1 MKTVKKFVSILCL
14 LSLLCSVLST
24 AVLAT
29 TSSTGYEE
37 GDGWINENPNA
48 PTDYAYSIAV
58 VGDTQTVVK
67 KDLANG
73 TTYLSSIYDWIL
85 ANKDTKNIQY
95 VFGLGDITE
104 NDTDEEWVYA
114 KSHISKLNGSL
125 PYILNR
131 GNDPH
136 DSVKQMNAYYASDA
150 DYTAMLDGVMTEGSV
165 VNAYSVFTA
174 GSTKYLVLAIDFA
187 PSDAEIEWAE
197 SVIVA
202 NPDCK
207 VIITT
212 HAYLYSDGEPQTY
225 TEGSVA
231 NKTGADDGVAN
242 NGDQIWEKLVRK
254 HQNITMVLSG
264 HNPSSNI
271 IWNQSEGDNGNVVTS
286 LLVDSQSFD
295 AGKNGE
301 TGMVCMLYF
310 SEDGRTVDVEWI
322 STVREQFYKEE
333 NQFSLNLAV
342 AATDVVTKYGV
353 IPAQYA
359 DPIEWPFVVFSK
371 TATTVDGVEY
381 DYTFNAAN
389 KVLMKNETLGLTA
402 NADFAYHKARYA
414 GDGAVILMRRD
425 YVDTSTGSYTNIAFN
440 PSTVYFDLGGFTLT
454 DKHTHNATLFY
465 SYEKNSTAGTTF
477 TVMNGTIL
485 VGDKGL
491 TNYTTDTKYS
501 GKKPINFVFDG
512 VRIAFL
518 EGSQVSNLFGRYT
531 GDETELFTL
540 TVKNSVIDLANARS
554 GINLLTTGTLKG
566 AIDFTFENTEIINSP
581 ALTTQYSATMA
592 DGFLLHVYVKTAT
605 SNSNITIDSITFDG
619 VEYALG
625 DCTVTQIGT
634 INYYVF
640 TKAIT
645 PECAADGVTLSVNIN
660 HKYKFSDGT
669 YQDDKISHTQNVSV
683 VDYLESVVRTKSGTV
698 NAMAKAALSYIKAAY
713 IYADGEAETLA
724 AVTERIDTLLGA
736 TYDEKNAPTVPEA
749 KQETDG
755 LSSAQLMLGSSPYFV
770 FCPEVD
776 ESGNCVYNLDDYVFA
791 LNGKYLLEHEVVEE
805 DGVIKLIVKSY
816 AFAMDDDIEYIVK
829 GTNVSGVF
837 NIGAY
842 HEFAGTTGDAK
853 LVALVERLIKL
864 AESAEAYRN
873 AQM

>member
-1 MKTVKKFVSILCL
+1 MKKVKMFVSILCL
-14 LSLLCSVLST
+14 LSLLCSILST
-24 AVLAT
+24 AVLAA

-136 DSVKQMNAYYASDA
+136 DSVSQMNAYYASDA

-286 LLVDSQSFD
+286 LLVNSQSFD

-322 STVREQFYKEE
+322 STVREQFYKEA
-333 NQFSLNLAV
+333 NQFTLTLGE
-342 AATDVVTKYGV
+342 AAADVVTKYGV
-353 IPAQYA
+353 IPAQYS
-359 DPIEWPFVVFSK
+359 DPIAYPFVAFK
-371 TATTVDGVEY
+371 KEATTVDGVAY
-381 DYTFNAAN
+381 DYTFYAATQSLITN
-389 KVLMKNETLGLTA
+389 TNLGVATDA
-402 NADFAYHKARYA
+402 CGYHLLRTG
-414 GDGAVILMRRD
+414 GDGTVLLMRRD
-425 YVDTSTGSYTNIAFN
+425 YVDTSTSVYNNISYHVGTTYI
-440 PSTVYFDLGGFTLT
+440 DLGGYTLT
-454 DKHTHNATLFY
+454 DRHTFASTLFY
-465 SYEKNSTAGTTF
+465 CYARKGKNNDGDLVVT
-477 TVMNGTIL
+477 NGKIL
-485 VGDKGL
+485 LVDHGL
-491 TNYTTDTKYS
+491 TNYNVASGTASGTTMELC
-501 GKKPINFVFDG
+501 FDG
-512 VRIAFL
+512 VEIGFA
-518 EGSQVSNLFGRYT
+518 EGAGATNIIGRMDYSNDMFALKF
-531 GDETELFTL
+531 
-540 TVKNSVIDLANARS
+540 KNSVFNFENALASIDMH
-554 GINLLTTGTLKG
+554 ITGSVKNG
-566 AIDFTFENTEIINSP
+566 MDVTFENTEIINHPSV
-581 ALTTQYSATMA
+581 ATQYSATMS
-592 DGFLLHVYVKTAT
+592 DGFLLHVYVKSVTA
-605 SNSNITIDSITFDG
+605 NPDITIDSITFDG
-619 VEYALG
+619 TEYALG

-645 PECAADGVTLSVNIN
+645 PECAADGVTLSVNLN

-669 YQDDKISHTQNVSV
+669 YQDDKISHTQNLSV
-683 VDYLESVVRTKSGTV
+683 VDYLESVVRTKSGAV
-698 NAMAKAALSYIKAAY
+698 NTMAKAALSYIKSAY

-724 AVTERIDTLLGA
+724 AVTERIDSLLGA

-776 ESGNCVYNLDDYVFA
+776 ESGNCVYNPDDYVFA